1 MVDSADA
8 VVDVDLGDAC
18 DDPLHP
24 ASVIPTSDRA
34 SSDLL
39 ITIEVSYQ
47 TPSPGGLVTYAYST
61 GRSVV
66 PSPCNLGERGRTRA
80 EPANSAPNSVPSR
93 SGDNA

>member
-1 MVDSADA
+1 
-8 VVDVDLGDAC
+8 
-18 DDPLHP
+18 
-24 ASVIPTSDRA
+24 
-34 SSDLL
+34 
-39 ITIEVSYQ
+39 VSYQ

-66 PSPCNLGERGRTRA
+66 PSPCNVGERGRTRA